1 MSMNKQDTHSNGPS
15 TRKHTTSRKPF
26 AENAKDGID
35 TAPVAA
41 AVATRG

>member
-1 MSMNKQDTHSNGPS
+1 MNEPDTHSNGLS

-35 TAPVAA
+35 TATVAA
-41 AVATRG
+41 AAVTHG